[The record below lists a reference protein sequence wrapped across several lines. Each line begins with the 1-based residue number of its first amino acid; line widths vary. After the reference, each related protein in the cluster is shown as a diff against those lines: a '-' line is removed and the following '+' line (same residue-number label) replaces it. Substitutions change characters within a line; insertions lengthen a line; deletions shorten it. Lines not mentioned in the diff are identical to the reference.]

1 MQTCHVT
8 VLFIVI
14 NDNLAL
20 QNLESNCIALNPQHP
35 EKKRVK
41 IKILK
46 EISLPNN
53 QVCAEAPLRASL
65 HKHPRQLVLGRQ

>member
-20 QNLESNCIALNPQHP
+20 QNLKSSCIAVNAQHP
-35 EKKRVK
+35 EKQE
-41 IKILK
+41 LK
-46 EISLPNN
+46 
-53 QVCAEAPLRASL
+53 
-65 HKHPRQLVLGRQ
+65 